1 MSSPLIR
8 FKTEEEAKKKA
19 RDDLRALIKQSG
31 GRLNCKALAGIRE
44 ELEHKKDENDRE
56 LIFNIEKKVQ
66 EISKGVQMLSEKE
79 EVTKDIRN
87 KIGNIKEIWKSSCG
101 RFADVSKE
109 VDQLLSSKRHLE
121 QVLGMLQNFLD
132 MEPRVQELQAKHL
145 DENEIFTVYKK
156 IKIMNFMRTSFLNK
170 IENASS
176 NSQSQAA
183 KLSKIKDHF
192 SAVGE
197 LEQRF
202 HETVI

>member
-31 GRLNCKALAGIRE
+31 GRLNCKALASLRE

-87 KIGNIKEIWKSSCG
+87 KITNIKDIWKSSCG
-101 RFADVSKE
+101 RFADISKE
-109 VDQLLSSKRHLE
+109 VD
-121 QVLGMLQNFLD
+121 
-132 MEPRVQELQAKHL
+132 
-145 DENEIFTVYKK
+145 
-156 IKIMNFMRTSFLNK
+156 
-170 IENASS
+170 
-176 NSQSQAA
+176 
-183 KLSKIKDHF
+183 
-192 SAVGE
+192 
-197 LEQRF
+197 
-202 HETVI
+202 